1 MIWSEALEE
10 HKFSTSTLADADQ
23 VRYPGI
29 IVLTLVWAFIGAAG
43 SLRAF
48 LSSPG
53 AMRSDFIFWIA
64 YIACFMP
71 WGGLTALAFRL
82 ERRFPLDRKHW
93 LRHGAKLL
101 LASVP
106 VCVVA
111 APLMRF
117 SFAGALW
124 LFGRPFPW
132 ARFKSFSIYELIIGE
147 FFFWLSVAGSYSIRA
162 MYQLQQQKHEAAKL
176 GMEKRLLEASL
187 NQAQLEVLRAKLNPH
202 FLFNSLQ
209 NISALTRQD
218 PVTASR
224 MLAKLGD
231 LLRAVLRT
239 ESGAE
244 STLRDEMV
252 LLQHYIALEQMRF
265 GDRLDFEI
273 DVDQKAA
280 TGLLP
285 TFLLQ
290 PLVENAVIHG
300 MRDVRQEGVIRVQA
314 NIEGTNLRLLV
325 SDNGTGFEER
335 KDNNRIGIG
344 LSSTRERLTRMYP
357 GNHVFTIR
365 RAEPRGTEVL
375 IEIPFRED
383 SDTFYSQEVQRAI
396 ADR

>member
-1 MIWSEALEE
+1 M
-10 HKFSTSTLADADQ
+10 
-23 VRYPGI
+23 
-29 IVLTLVWAFIGAAG
+29 LTLVWAFIGAAG

-48 LSSPG
+48 LTSSG
-53 AMRSDFIFWIA
+53 ASRSDFIFWIA

-71 WGGLTALAFRL
+71 WGGFTAIAFRL
-82 ERRFPLDRKHW
+82 ERRFPLGREHW
-93 LRHGAKLL
+93 LRHGATLL

-117 SFAGALW
+117 CFAGALW

-132 ARFKSFSIYELIIGE
+132 ARFKSYSVYELIIGE
-147 FFFWLSVAGSYSIRA
+147 FFFWLSVAASYSIRA
-162 MYQLQQQKHEAAKL
+162 LYQLQQQKHMAAQL
-176 GMEKRLLEASL
+176 SLEKRLLEASL

-218 PVTASR
+218 PVIASR

-239 ESGAE
+239 DSGAE
-244 STLRDEMV
+244 STLSDEIRLLRD
-252 LLQHYIALEQMRF
+252 YIALEGMRF

-273 DVDQKAA
+273 DIDRKAES
-280 TGLLP
+280 GLLP

-300 MRDVRQEGVIRVQA
+300 MRDVRQDGLIRVQA
-314 NIEGTNLRLLV
+314 NVQDKNLRLLV
-325 SDNGTGFEER
+325 SDNGTGFE
-335 KDNNRIGIG
+335 KDRNNDRIGIG
-344 LSSTRERLTRMYP
+344 LSSTRERLARMYP
-357 GNHVFTIR
+357 GNHRFTIR
-365 RAEPRGTEVL
+365 AAEPRGTEVL

-383 SDTFYSQEVQRAI
+383 EDSFYPKEEQRASV
-396 ADR
+396 DR